1 MIERVGVIG
10 AGTMGAGIAQ
20 VCALAGMDVILCDI
34 SPAALERGIQ
44 GISASL
50 RREVDKGRLDAA
62 VAENAQGRIVGGDNQ
77 ALAQVGLVIE
87 SATELLSLKRQI
99 LSDVERLVGPSAILA
114 TNTSS
119 ISITRL
125 ASAVS
130 RPEGFIGLHFFNPA
144 PAMALV
150 EVIAGLQTSGAT
162 LATAT
167 DFVRSVG
174 KRPIVVSDSP
184 GFVVNRLVC
193 PMINE
198 AIVAL
203 QEGVTTAED
212 IDAALTLGCHHPVGP
227 LALADLIGLD
237 VLLAI
242 MDTFFDSFKDSK
254 YRAAPL
260 LRLMV
265 NAGRLGRKSGRGFY
279 NYARSATT

>member
-1 MIERVGVIG
+1 VIERVGVIG